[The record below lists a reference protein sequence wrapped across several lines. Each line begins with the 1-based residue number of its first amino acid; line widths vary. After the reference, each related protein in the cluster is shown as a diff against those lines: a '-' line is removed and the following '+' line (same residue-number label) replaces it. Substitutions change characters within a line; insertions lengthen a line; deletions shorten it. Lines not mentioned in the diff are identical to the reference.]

1 MNLVSINQICVIHTN
16 KSHFFKLTLLLNT
29 KHEIRSVWLTQRS
42 KSNVA
47 PEEKG
52 SRNSTNSRYDP
63 FCLSR
68 ANGLRK
74 VERSNGQYITNETRN
89 QRQKQSTER
98 LQSKVVH
105 SVGAPAGFVYLEAF
119 RIKRKS
125 IQNLPHA
132 NRTCEFLRRL
142 CLQSLGLDSFWSH
155 HLQQYHEFKGA
166 FGCQESW
173 NTIFFF
179 WLILFYV

>member
-1 MNLVSINQICVIHTN
+1 ML
-16 KSHFFKLTLLLNT
+16 
-29 KHEIRSVWLTQRS
+29 R
-42 KSNVA
+42 
-47 PEEKG
+47 
-52 SRNSTNSRYDP
+52 
-63 FCLSR
+63 
-68 ANGLRK
+68 LRK
-74 VERSNGQYITNETRN
+74 RVQETRPTAGTIRYVCPVQWPSKIRTKSNGQYITNETRN

-125 IQNLPHA
+125 IPNLPHA

-179 WLILFYV
+179 